1 MPPVIPLLNTGQPVV
16 DPQTTF
22 TPEALS
28 TAFQKYRTELIVMP
42 MYAMAQALQHM
53 GYRDGIRYKEHVH
66 EMKGNFQMGNFDKYK
81 KGDGAIEIVQRT
93 LETFLGNCIEPIDP
107 ISIYKSLWG
116 SDVTKGEA
124 LKTVPWVK
132 RVCAYIMAQLGENM
146 YKVMW
151 TAKHDPTNTTLT
163 SKWFNG
169 FCTIED
175 AEIEAGAMAVEEGN
189 LYYLPETFTAENTE
203 DLLKD
208 FYWGVAGGWNGA
220 NDKLKNQ
227 KLKLFMHVKTKHFY
241 EEAYQHNHG
250 ALPYNEQYIK
260 AHLDG
265 VPNVEFVGL
274 TNVPENYLCLTPKN
288 NILALWNQRTA
299 DETFLVK
306 ESKTSHYDVDFLANM
321 FYGQQ
326 YLSIKK
332 EMLCVARYDEDEVP
346 ADDNNNE
353 PETITVSK
361 SDVTVGFTKA
371 VDNATMGQEY
381 AGQVATTN
389 PAGKTV
395 TYASSD
401 QTVATVNAS
410 TGAVTL
416 VGAGTTL
423 ITASFA
429 GDDTH
434 NAASGSYALTVAAAA
449 QQGGG

>member
-1 MPPVIPLLNTGQPVV
+1 MPPVIPIINTGQPVV

-28 TAFQKYRTELIVMP
+28 TAFQTYRKELIVMP
-42 MYAMAQALQHM
+42 MYAMAQAMQHM

-66 EMKGNFQMGNFDKYK
+66 EMKGNFQMGNYDKYK
-81 KGDGAIEIVQRT
+81 KGDGAVAVMQRT
-93 LETFLGNCIEPIDP
+93 LETFFGNCIEPIDP
-107 ISIYKSLWG
+107 NSIYQSLWG
-116 SDVTKGEA
+116 SDITKGEG

-146 YKVMW
+146 FNVMW

-175 AEIEAGAMAVEEGN
+175 AEIEAGTMAVEEGN

-220 NDKLKNQ
+220 NDKLKKL

-265 VPNVEFVGL
+265 VPNVEIVGL
-274 TNVPENYLCLTPKN
+274 PNVPENYLCLTPKN
-288 NILALWNQRTA
+288 NILTLWNQRTA

-326 YLSIKK
+326 YLSINK
-332 EMLCVARYDEDEVP
+332 EQLCVARYDEDEVP
-346 ADDNNNE
+346 ANDNNDG

-389 PAGKTV
+389 PAGKTL
-395 TYASSD
+395 TYTSSD

>member
-1 MPPVIPLLNTGQPVV
+1 MGPNVPIINTGQPVV

-42 MYAMAQALQHM
+42 MYAMSQALQHM

-146 YKVMW
+146 FKVMW
-151 TAKHDPTNTTLT
+151 TAKHDPTNTTET
-163 SKWFNG
+163 AKWFNG
-169 FCTIED
+169 FKTIED
-175 AEIEAGAMAVEEGN
+175 EEIAAGKMSVEEGN
-189 LYYLPETFTAENTE
+189 LYYLPETFTPENAE

-265 VPNVEFVGL
+265 VPNVEFVAL

-321 FYGQQ
+321 FYGEQ
-326 YLSIKK
+326 YLSINK
-332 EMLCVARYDEDEVP
+332 EMLCVAR
-346 ADDNNNE
+346 
-353 PETITVSK
+353 
-361 SDVTVGFTKA
+361 
-371 VDNATMGQEY
+371 
-381 AGQVATTN
+381 
-389 PAGKTV
+389 
-395 TYASSD
+395 
-401 QTVATVNAS
+401 
-410 TGAVTL
+410 
-416 VGAGTTL
+416 
-423 ITASFA
+423 TAA
-429 GDDTH
+429 EI
-434 NAASGSYALTVAAAA
+434 AAAKA
-449 QQGGG
+449 

>member
-1 MPPVIPLLNTGQPVV
+1 MPPVTPILNTGQPVV

-132 RVCAYIMAQLGENM
+132 RICAYIMAQLGENM
-146 YKVMW
+146 FKVMW
-151 TAKHDPTNTTLT
+151 TAKHDPSNTTLT

-175 AEIEAGAMAVEEGN
+175 AEIAAGKMSMEEGN
-189 LYYLPETFTAENTE
+189 LYYLPEIFTPENTE

-208 FYWGVAGGWNGA
+208 FYWGIAGGWNGA

-241 EEAYQHNHG
+241 EESYQHNHG

-288 NILALWNQRTA
+288 NILALWNQRTD

-321 FYGQQ
+321 FYGEQ
-326 YLSIKK
+326 YLSINK
-332 EMLCVARYDEDEVP
+332 EMLCVAR
-346 ADDNNNE
+346 N
-353 PETITVSK
+353 K
-361 SDVTVGFTKA
+361 
-371 VDNATMGQEY
+371 
-381 AGQVATTN
+381 
-389 PAGKTV
+389 
-395 TYASSD
+395 
-401 QTVATVNAS
+401 
-410 TGAVTL
+410 
-416 VGAGTTL
+416 
-423 ITASFA
+423 
-429 GDDTH
+429 
-434 NAASGSYALTVAAAA
+434 GSYAEGGKEYNFTSYGSDNAELATGKVKTAGIMDVFSGTKYNLVEVTENSVDGFVGQKFYVVATATPNGTTKYDLYDLTGTATGMKVTISAVE
-449 QQGGG
+449 

>member
-1 MPPVIPLLNTGQPVV
+1 MEPILNAGQPVV

-28 TAFQKYRTELIVMP
+28 DAFQKYRTELVIMP
-42 MYAMAQALQHM
+42 MYAMQKALQHM

-81 KGDGAIEIVQRT
+81 KGDGAIEIAQRT

-107 ISIYKSLWG
+107 VSIYKSLWG
-116 SDVTKGEA
+116 SDITKGEG

-132 RVCAYIMAQLGENM
+132 RVCAYIMAQLGEQM
-146 YKVMW
+146 FKVMW
-151 TAKHDPTNTTLT
+151 TAKHDATDTTHT

-175 AEIEAGAMAVEEGN
+175 AEIASGAMAQENGN
-189 LYYLPETFTAENTE
+189 FYMLPEAITAENAE

-208 FYWGVAGGWNGA
+208 FYWGVSGGWNGV
-220 NDKLKNQ
+220 NDHLRDQ

-265 VPNVEFVGL
+265 VPNVEFVAL
-274 TNVPENYLCLTPKN
+274 TNVPENYLNLTPKN
-288 NILALWNQRTA
+288 NILTLWNQRTA

-321 FYGQQ
+321 FYGEQ
-326 YLSIKK
+326 YLSVNK
-332 EMLCVARYDEDEVP
+332 EMICVSRYYTPVTETAGKNPADEGWYVKDGTKYVP
-346 ADDNNNE
+346 ATDAE
-353 PETITVSK
+353 P
-361 SDVTVGFTKA
+361 
-371 VDNATMGQEY
+371 Q
-381 AGQVATTN
+381 
-389 PAGKTV
+389 
-395 TYASSD
+395 
-401 QTVATVNAS
+401 
-410 TGAVTL
+410 
-416 VGAGTTL
+416 AGTTYYKL
-423 ITASFA
+423 
-429 GDDTH
+429 
-434 NAASGSYALTVAAAA
+434 
-449 QQGGG
+449 

>member
-1 MPPVIPLLNTGQPVV
+1 MGPNVPIINTGQPVV

-132 RVCAYIMAQLGENM
+132 RVCAYIMAQLGEQM
-146 YKVMW
+146 FKVMW

-175 AEIEAGAMAVEEGN
+175 DEIAAGKMAMEEGN
-189 LYYLPETFTAENTE
+189 LYYLPETFTPENAE

-208 FYWGVAGGWNGA
+208 FYWGIAGGWNGV
-220 NDKLKNQ
+220 NDKLRNQ

-265 VPNVEFVGL
+265 VPNVEFVPL

-321 FYGQQ
+321 FYGEQ
-326 YLSIKK
+326 YLSINK
-332 EMLCVARYDEDEVP
+332 EMLCVAR
-346 ADDNNNE
+346 N
-353 PETITVSK
+353 K
-361 SDVTVGFTKA
+361 
-371 VDNATMGQEY
+371 
-381 AGQVATTN
+381 
-389 PAGKTV
+389 
-395 TYASSD
+395 
-401 QTVATVNAS
+401 
-410 TGAVTL
+410 
-416 VGAGTTL
+416 
-423 ITASFA
+423 
-429 GDDTH
+429 
-434 NAASGSYALTVAAAA
+434 GSYAEGGKVYNFTSYGSDNAQLATGVVKTAGVMDVFNGVKYNLVEVTQNSVDGFVGNKYYVVATATANGSTKYDLYDLDGKATGMKVTIA
-449 QQGGG
+449 QPE

>member
-1 MPPVIPLLNTGQPVV
+1 MPPVIPILNTGQPVV

-132 RVCAYIMAQLGENM
+132 RVCGYIMAQLGEEM
-146 YKVMW
+146 FKVMW

-175 AEIEAGAMAVEEGN
+175 AEILSGAMAVEEGN
-189 LYYLPETFTAENTE
+189 LYYLPETFTPENAE

-208 FYWGVAGGWNGA
+208 FYWGIAGGWNGV
-220 NDKLKNQ
+220 NDKLRNQ

-265 VPNVEFVGL
+265 VPNVEFVAL
-274 TNVPENYLCLTPKN
+274 TNVPENYLSLTPKN

-321 FYGQQ
+321 FYGEQ
-326 YLSIKK
+326 YLSINK
-332 EMLCVARYDEDEVP
+332 EMLCVARYDENEVP
-346 ADDNNNE
+346 STGSDDDE
-353 PETITVSK
+353 QETIVVK
-361 SDVTVGFTKA
+361 SDVTVTFTKA
-371 VDNATMGQEY
+371 VDNAQVGVEY
-381 AGQVATTN
+381 AGQVASTD

-395 TYASSD
+395 TYSSSD
-401 QTVATVNAS
+401 ETVATVNES

-429 GDDTH
+429 GDTTH
-434 NAASGSYALTVAAAA
+434 NPASASYALTVAAAA
-449 QQGGG
+449 QQGEE

>member
-1 MPPVIPLLNTGQPVV
+1 MV

-132 RVCAYIMAQLGENM
+132 RVCAYIMAQLGEQM
-146 YKVMW
+146 FKVMW

-175 AEIEAGAMAVEEGN
+175 DEIAAGKMAMEEGN
-189 LYYLPETFTAENTE
+189 LYYLPETFTPENAE

-208 FYWGVAGGWNGA
+208 FYWGIAGGWNGV
-220 NDKLKNQ
+220 NDKLRNQ

-265 VPNVEFVGL
+265 VPNVEFVPL

-321 FYGQQ
+321 FYGEQ
-326 YLSIKK
+326 YLSINK
-332 EMLCVARYDEDEVP
+332 EMLCVAR
-346 ADDNNNE
+346 N
-353 PETITVSK
+353 K
-361 SDVTVGFTKA
+361 
-371 VDNATMGQEY
+371 
-381 AGQVATTN
+381 
-389 PAGKTV
+389 
-395 TYASSD
+395 
-401 QTVATVNAS
+401 
-410 TGAVTL
+410 
-416 VGAGTTL
+416 
-423 ITASFA
+423 
-429 GDDTH
+429 
-434 NAASGSYALTVAAAA
+434 GSYAEGGKVYNFTSYGSDNAQLATGVVKTAGVMDVFNGVKYNLVEVTQNSVDGFVGNKYYVVATATANGSTKYDLYDLDGKATGMKVTIA
-449 QQGGG
+449 QPE

>member
-1 MPPVIPLLNTGQPVV
+1 MDPNVPIINTGQPVV

-22 TPEALS
+22 TPDALS

-132 RVCAYIMAQLGENM
+132 RVCAYIMAQLGEEM
-146 YKVMW
+146 FKVMW

-175 AEIEAGAMAVEEGN
+175 DEIAAGKMAMEEGN
-189 LYYLPETFTAENTE
+189 LYYLPETFTAENAE

-208 FYWGVAGGWNGA
+208 FYWGIAGGWNGV
-220 NDKLKNQ
+220 NDKLRNQ

-265 VPNVEFVGL
+265 VPNVEFVPL

-288 NILALWNQRTA
+288 NILALWNQRTT

-321 FYGQQ
+321 FYGEQ
-326 YLSIKK
+326 YLSINK
-332 EMLCVARYDEDEVP
+332 EMLCVAR
-346 ADDNNNE
+346 N
-353 PETITVSK
+353 K
-361 SDVTVGFTKA
+361 
-371 VDNATMGQEY
+371 
-381 AGQVATTN
+381 
-389 PAGKTV
+389 
-395 TYASSD
+395 
-401 QTVATVNAS
+401 
-410 TGAVTL
+410 
-416 VGAGTTL
+416 
-423 ITASFA
+423 
-429 GDDTH
+429 
-434 NAASGSYALTVAAAA
+434 GSYAEGGKVYNFTSYGSDNAQLATGVVKTAGVMDVFNGVKYNLVEVIQNSVDGFVGNKYYVVATATANGSTKYDLYDLDGKATGMKVTIA
-449 QQGGG
+449 QPE